1 MDSRHVAFGTFAC
14 VAVWSAWKW
23 YRYSCILV
31 ADSIASENPVKPV
44 LTRDEV
50 IAIVKECSQRADD
63 IIDTHE
69 LALASQRNAEDRSR
83 MADSMPHVLKLDL
96 DEMQA
101 AVFAEHNVVQSD
113 VEVALHF
120 FCSGA
125 GRNRA
130 CVDAASQLRKKLGR
144 HLITKQKLLRDT
156 QAAYLHV
163 LELLTPDVLEELVQ
177 AAQAG
182 MDFPQV
188 LRQWT
193 TNGMDEYLMSHCG
206 MTSTELL
213 LKGQALIASDAE
225 FAAKFQAVHVE
236 GPNAL
241 QQSVGRMIRGGQ

>member
-1 MDSRHVAFGTFAC
+1 
-14 VAVWSAWKW
+14 
-23 YRYSCILV
+23 
-31 ADSIASENPVKPV
+31 V

-83 MADSMPHVLKLDL
+83 MADSMPHILKLDL

-144 HLITKQKLLRDT
+144 HLCVTPLLLWRSYTCHCVLCCTSIMRRITKQKLLRDT

-206 MTSTELL
+206 MTSTVSLSSYTFL
-213 LKGQALIASDAE
+213 
-225 FAAKFQAVHVE
+225 
-236 GPNAL
+236 
-241 QQSVGRMIRGGQ
+241 R